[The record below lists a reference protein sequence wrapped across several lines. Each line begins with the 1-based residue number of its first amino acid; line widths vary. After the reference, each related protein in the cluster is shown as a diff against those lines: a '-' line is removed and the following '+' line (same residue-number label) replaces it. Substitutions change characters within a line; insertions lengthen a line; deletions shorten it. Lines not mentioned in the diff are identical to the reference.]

1 MFILANLFEALAKL
15 LDIVITLYMY
25 VVIGRVIV
33 SWLNVDPYHPIVQ
46 FLRKITDP
54 ALYRI
59 RKYMP
64 VMGGL
69 DFSPIVLIFGLYF
82 LNIFLVKTLYNLA
95 DAFR

>member
-1 MFILANLFEALAKL
+1 MANLFEALAKL
-15 LDIVITLYMY
+15 SDLVITLYMY
-25 VVIGRVIV
+25 IVIARAIIT
-33 SWLNVDPYHPIVQ
+33 WFNVDPHHPIIQ
-46 FLRKITDP
+46 FLRKVTDP

-59 RKYMP
+59 RKYVP
-64 VMGGL
+64 NIGGL